1 MALLNYLIP
10 IYSLYTSNM
19 DNNMIDGSTAQER
32 KELGQK
38 NFEMVH
44 EELFFLISERQTRQV
59 IAMTEI
65 ITDINPNQ
73 LPAIKSVLIGIDA
86 KNKIP
91 AYKTHYAYYCDALG
105 IDPAK

>member
-1 MALLNYLIP
+1 MIEK
-10 IYSLYTSNM
+10 
-19 DNNMIDGSTAQER
+19 MIDGSSAQER

-44 EELFFLISERQTRQV
+44 EELFLLISKRKTNEV
-59 IAMTEI
+59 IAMTEV

-73 LPAIKSVLIGIDA
+73 LPAIKSTIIKIDQA
-86 KNKIP
+86 NKIP
-91 AYKTHYAYYCDALG
+91 AYKTHYAYFCDALG